1 MEGIELKKIFSSL
14 SIIFI
19 LIILGGCNMND
30 DKKEE
35 EQKIVKK
42 AEEVTIKYFKEKE
55 NLEVIITGHKFAPSN
70 FQTVFIN
77 GHIKDDES
85 KTFSADVEYGGE
97 KYHVSSMSHSKNLE
111 LKN

>member
-1 MEGIELKKIFSSL
+1 MMI
-14 SIIFI
+14 
-19 LIILGGCNMND
+19 GGCNMN
-30 DKKEE
+30 KNNE

-55 NLEVIITGHKFAPSN
+55 NLEVVITGHKFAPSD

-97 KYHVSSMSHSKNLE
+97 KYHVGSMSHSKNLE

>member
-1 MEGIELKKIFSSL
+1 ML
-14 SIIFI
+14 I
-19 LIILGGCNMND
+19 LIILGGCTVEN
-30 DKKEE
+30 KKEE
-35 EQKIVKK
+35 QQVVDK
-42 AEEVTIKYFKEKE
+42 AKEETIKYFKEKE
-55 NLEVIITGHKFAPSN
+55 NLEVVITGHKFAPSD

-97 KYHVSSMSHSKNLE
+97 KYHVGSMSHSKNLE